1 VTEYFLQSFL
11 ERLIKSG
18 IEFPIKVLNF
28 DDLIPFKILVVILE
42 FILLLDYLNILLNED
57 ETFGQEVS

>member
-1 VTEYFLQSFL
+1 MTEYFLQSFL
-11 ERLIKSG
+11 ERLIKSS
-18 IEFPIKVLNF
+18 IKFPFKILNF
-28 DDLIPFKILVVILE
+28 DDLIPFNILVVILE